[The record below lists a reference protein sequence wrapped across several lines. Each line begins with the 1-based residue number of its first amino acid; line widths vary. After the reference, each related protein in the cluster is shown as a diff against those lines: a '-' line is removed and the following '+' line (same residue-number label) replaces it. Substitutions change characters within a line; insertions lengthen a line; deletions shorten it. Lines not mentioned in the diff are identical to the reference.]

1 MALRDPSLVEQ
12 TVGSFDMGG
21 VVQSSTVAKGLQR
34 IYGDGEFHFITCSCH
49 DRRPFL
55 RFAHRRDI
63 FLQILEEVRQS
74 RDKHIAK
81 LCYIHRNPVRR
92 GLVEKPEDWEWSSY
106 RFYAKGIKGPVK
118 LNE

>member
-1 MALRDPSLVEQ
+1 MLEMVLGAPWLSHPNNPKPGLLGTRGVGCPMALRDPSLVEQ

-55 RFAHRRDI
+55 RFAHRREI
-63 FLQILEEVRQS
+63 FLQILEEVRQ
-74 RDKHIAK
+74 R
-81 LCYIHRNPVRR
+81 
-92 GLVEKPEDWEWSSY
+92 Y
-106 RFYAKGIKGPVK
+106 RFIIAGHV
-118 LNE
+118 